1 MEPMR
6 FTKPKNNFL
15 KEVKKLAKKNGL
27 ILIFDEITSGFHDNF
42 ACAC

>member
-15 KEVKKLAKKNGL
+15 KCKKISKKNGA
-27 ILIFDEITSGFHDNF
+27 ILIFDEITSGFMKI
-42 ACAC
+42 